1 MPLDADADLR
11 ALLSATKTIAM
22 VGASDNP
29 SRDSN
34 RVMRFLQG
42 QGYKVIPVNPVLAG
56 TMLNGEPVVACLAD
70 IAEPVD
76 MVDVFRR
83 ADAVLPIVADAIAI
97 GAKAVWMQLGIV
109 HAEAAAAAEAAGL
122 VVVMDRCPKQEI
134 PRLGLLRAV

>member
-34 RVMRFLQG
+34 RVMRFLRG

>member
-11 ALLSATKTIAM
+11 VLLSATKIIAM

-56 TMLNGEPVVACLAD
+56 TMLNGEPVVARLAD